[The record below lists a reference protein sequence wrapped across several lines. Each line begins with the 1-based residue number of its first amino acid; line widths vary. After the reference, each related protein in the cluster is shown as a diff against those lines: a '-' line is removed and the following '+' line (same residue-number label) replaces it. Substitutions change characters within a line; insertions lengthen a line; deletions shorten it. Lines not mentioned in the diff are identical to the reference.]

1 MGAPEAG
8 ECASRKIAN
17 PLLFPGIFSVDR
29 VHERWVGARV
39 RLQRRLQLPLSSRF
53 AAAEFAVRETT
64 VTKSTKTVIETRKVA
79 ESSSRNLESSSRN
92 LERSSSS
99 GPDSR
104 MLEECLMFVSGQLV
118 RIAVHERRRFC
129 SVDLPPPNRS

>member
-8 ECASRKIAN
+8 ECLPARPTNSN
-17 PLLFPGIFSVDR
+17 FPPICSVDR

-53 AAAEFAVRETT
+53 AEFAVRETT

-79 ESSSRNLESSSRN
+79 STPSN
-92 LERSSSS
+92 
-99 GPDSR
+99 GDSR
-104 MLEECLMFVSGQLV
+104 MLEECLMFVNGQLV
-118 RIAVHERRRFC
+118 RKKSILFGC
-129 SVDLPPPNRS
+129 

>member
-8 ECASRKIAN
+8 KSASRKITN
-17 PLLFPGIFSVDR
+17 QLFRFPPSVDR

-53 AAAEFAVRETT
+53 AEFAVRETT

-79 ESSSRNLESSSRN
+79 STPSN
-92 LERSSSS
+92 
-99 GPDSR
+99 GDSR
-104 MLEECLMFVSGQLV
+104 MLEECLMFVNGQLV
-118 RIAVHERRRFC
+118 RIW
-129 SVDLPPPNRS
+129 